1 MDKVTQTILELN
13 LQTQNM
19 DYMLTWIQILK
30 LLKLTNFTG
39 MQQNSKIGQLRSA
52 AFSPKYDKIVGIAM
66 VSIKFCKLSQ
76 KFEVKINEKLVKGEI
91 CSLPII

>member
-19 DYMLTWIQILK
+19 DYMLTWTQILK

-39 MQQNSKIGQLRSA
+39 MQQNSKIGQ
-52 AFSPKYDKIVGIAM
+52 F
-66 VSIKFCKLSQ
+66 
-76 KFEVKINEKLVKGEI
+76 
-91 CSLPII
+91 